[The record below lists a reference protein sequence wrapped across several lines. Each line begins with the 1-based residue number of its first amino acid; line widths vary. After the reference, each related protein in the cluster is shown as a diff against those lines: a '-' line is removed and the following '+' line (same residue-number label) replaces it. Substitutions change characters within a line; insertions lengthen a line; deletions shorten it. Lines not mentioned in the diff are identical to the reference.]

1 MEYSDVTGFAAGA
14 IGEPGAR
21 TFLLQ
26 LTGPWGRH
34 TYLLEK
40 GQVAALAAGTEQL
53 LREIDGSAAAS
64 AAAPDLVDELPRFRV
79 SQLGLGYDELSELV
93 TLTIESDADGDDDD
107 VWYRMDVEHLMAAT
121 KQGAAAVVGG
131 RPDCPNCGLA
141 MDPDGHACPTANG
154 DLRNHRP

>member
-26 LTGPWGRH
+26 FTGPWGRH

-40 GQVAALAAGTEQL
+40 GQVAALSAGTDQL
-53 LREIDGSAAAS
+53 LRDMGRTDEPAGT
-64 AAAPDLVDELPRFRV
+64 APDLVDELPRFRV
-79 SQLGLGYDELSELV
+79 SQIGLGYDELSEV
-93 TLTIESDADGDDDD
+93 ISLTIESVAEGDDD
-107 VWYRMDVEHLMAAT
+107 VTYQMDLKHLMAAT
-121 KQGAAAVVGG
+121 KQGASAVVGG
-131 RPDCPNCGLA
+131 RPACPECGLA
-141 MDPDGHACPTANG
+141 MDPEGHACPTTNG